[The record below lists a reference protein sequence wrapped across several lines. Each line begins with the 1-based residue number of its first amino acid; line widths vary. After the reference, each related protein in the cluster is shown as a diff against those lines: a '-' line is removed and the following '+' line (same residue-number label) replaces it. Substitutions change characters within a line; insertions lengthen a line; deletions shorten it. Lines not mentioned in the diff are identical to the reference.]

1 MTFNYYGRFFTI
13 YISDNII
20 RKSNGAREFYI
31 YNDVIKRSEEIKK
44 KIERVKK
51 WKNLN

>member
-13 YISDNII
+13 YNSDNII

-31 YNDVIKRSEEIKK
+31 YNDVIKRSEEIKNEIK
-44 KIERVKK
+44 RI
-51 WKNLN
+51 KNGRI